1 MMLLHGE
8 ESVTFVKPLVPET
21 KYLVTKKCV
30 DLQDKGSGALM
41 ITDYTIAEAETGE
54 TASVVRAGI
63 FIRGMGGFGY
73 KGTIKSVYPA
83 IPERE
88 PDMVEEEATLSN

>member
-21 KYLVTKKCV
+21 KYLVSKKNV
-30 DLQDKGSGALM
+30 DIQDKGSGALLM
-41 ITDYTIAEAETGE
+41 TEYSIAEADTGDV
-54 TASVVRAGI
+54 ASVVRAGI

-83 IPERE
+83 TPSRQPDLVQEE
-88 PDMVEEEATLSN
+88 PTLSN